1 MTKAG
6 PGARR
11 YFYWIGGGIALLAL
25 FVAGTFSLLV
35 VFDEAAYWRA
45 LLRKG
50 DYQKLDVIFTQ
61 LETDN
66 FNPFEP
72 MAWVFRREIRQRF
85 AQFDLVKSGLSIT
98 AREIRAA
105 AGASC
110 PTGAGGG
117 GEIRQS
123 AGAKLCA
130 IEFRVTNQYFG
141 AYVMAA
147 VENISGQTQ
156 QPSAFFSTKRAFL
169 KAGKVI
175 SLMVNLKPGG
185 AEPGTYR
192 IIAIASQRQRMG
204 TPDWLSGI
212 HSKGETDDL
221 IRRAARLG
229 LVLVTKNHAAGK

>member
-1 MTKAG
+1 M
-6 PGARR
+6 
-11 YFYWIGGGIALLAL
+11 LAL

-66 FNPFEP
+66 FSPFKP

-117 GEIRQS
+117 EIRQS
-123 AGAKLCA
+123 AGANLCA
-130 IEFRVTNQYFG
+130 IEFQVTNINFG

-147 VENISGQTQ
+147 VGKISGPTL

-169 KAGKVI
+169 KAGKAI
-175 SLMVNLKPGG
+175 SLPVNLKPGG
-185 AEPGTYR
+185 AEPRTYR

-204 TPDWLSGI
+204 TPDWLSGA

-229 LVLVTKNHAAGK
+229 LVLVTKTHATGK